1 MKRIKKMN
9 HPATSYSIPM
19 FYNLLQDPK
28 EERGRRLIPDNLWVR
43 YPVSQVLIDHAKTL
57 KEEPPIVAGT
67 GSECAK
73 KVIN

>member
-19 FYNLLQDPK
+19 FYDLLQDPK

-57 KEEPPIVAGT
+57 KEEPPIVAVPDPNVP
-67 GSECAK
+67 K
-73 KVIN
+73 K